1 MFVVSFNIMYKDI
14 NKKIILTETPYLF
27 VNENLR
33 NIILEIRNIIKEDM
47 ISIADEINIPVSKIA
62 LGMTIINTTI
72 ENTHFAEVNLIN
84 TRELKIAILQR

>member
-1 MFVVSFNIMYKDI
+1 
-14 NKKIILTETPYLF
+14 
-27 VNENLR
+27 
-33 NIILEIRNIIKEDM
+33 M